1 MTQFAIAGVQLDAAA
16 GDNLEAISRVVTD
29 AKRRFPW
36 LNMVVLGE
44 LAAKGASVAAAEPLP
59 GPTEDYFCTLARKLK
74 LWVVN
79 GSLYELHQGQV
90 YNTTSVINPS
100 GDVVV
105 RHRKLYP
112 FLPYEQGVSAGDQH
126 TVFDIEGVGR
136 FGVSICYDMWFPETT
151 RALCSMGA
159 EVILHPTLTNTGDR
173 DLELSIARASA
184 GVNQCYFFDINS
196 CGELG
201 NGQSIIVGPDGDIL
215 HQAGECHD
223 LMTTVV
229 DFERVRRSRERGVLV
244 LGQPL
249 KSFRDSNVEY
259 PQYFESSNYLSSL
272 GPLAVPQKV

>member
-1 MTQFAIAGVQLDAAA
+1 MTQFAIAGVQLNAAA
-16 GDNLEAISRVVTD
+16 GDNLETIHRVVTD

-36 LNMVVLGE
+36 LDMVVLGE

-59 GPTEDYFCTLARKLK
+59 GPTEDYFCTLARKLN

-79 GSLYELHQGQV
+79 GSLYELHEGEV
-90 YNTTSVINPS
+90 YNTTSVINPQ

-105 RHRKLYP
+105 RHRKLFP

-151 RALCSMGA
+151 RALCSLGA

-201 NGQSIIVGPDGDIL
+201 NGQSIIVGPDGDVL
-215 HQAGECHD
+215 HKAGECHD

-229 DFERVRRSRERGVLV
+229 DFDRVRRSRERGVLA

-249 KSFRDSNVEY
+249 KSFRDSSVQY
-259 PQYFESSNYLSSL
+259 PQYSTPSNYLSTL
-272 GPLAVPQKV
+272 GPLVVPEKV